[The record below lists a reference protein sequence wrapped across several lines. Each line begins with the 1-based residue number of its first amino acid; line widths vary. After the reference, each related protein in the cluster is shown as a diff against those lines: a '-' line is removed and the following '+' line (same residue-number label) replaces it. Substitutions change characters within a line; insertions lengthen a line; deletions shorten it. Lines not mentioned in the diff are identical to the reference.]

1 MKELAAYL
9 LCVLGGKQ
17 PSVDEITAVISAAG
31 GEVDTDKLNVLLAD
45 LEGKDVNEIIAK
57 GKNDL
62 KNVSVGGGGG
72 GGGAAPPAAG
82 MYQSLFRLFITRS

>member
-9 LCVLGGKQ
+9 LCVLGGKE
-17 PSVDEITAVISAAG
+17 PSVDEITAVIAAAG
-31 GEVDTDKLNVLLAD
+31 GEVDADKLNVLLAD

-62 KNVSVGGGGG
+62 KSVSVGGGGG
-72 GGGAAPPAAG
+72 GGAAPAAAG
-82 MYQSLFRLFITRS
+82 M